1 MDRRWLTVVIVAL
14 MLSALTI
21 GAASAAPK
29 TGCPAGEDWTEST
42 ATDAGATIWPAL
54 LDPSP
59 WPDAAAFAEFLDAA
73 YDRNGDDSVCAKTL
87 WGGDLNPNSHWYRV
101 GLELIGEP
109 AQLFVVR
116 DNNAN
121 GSNR

>member
-1 MDRRWLTVVIVAL
+1 MDRRWVTIVIAVLVVSTLTVG
-14 MLSALTI
+14 SAI
-21 GAASAAPK
+21 AAPK
-29 TGCPAGEDWTEST
+29 TGCPAGEDWTESLVV
-42 ATDAGATIWPAL
+42 DAAAAIWPAL

-59 WPDAAAFAEFLDAA
+59 WADEAAFASFLDAT
-73 YDRNGDDSVCAKTL
+73 YDRNGDDAVCVKTM
-87 WGGDLNPNSHWYRV
+87 WGDDLNPNSHWYRV

-109 AQLFVVR
+109 TQMFIVR